1 MDIPLRGNGALASY
15 NVNALLINDTVTLYG
30 DKVINVKMSMSSCC
44 QTTLAC
50 CLLNDALTSYD
61 ASAPFPLAGKS
72 SDCNIDNKVRIPGK
86 ILIQIQM
93 TADEK
98 QNAIL

>member
-15 NVNALLINDTVTLYG
+15 NVNALLINDTLTSYG
-30 DKVINVKMSMSSCC
+30 NKVMNVKMSMSSCC
-44 QTTLAC
+44 QTTSAC
-50 CLLNDALTSYD
+50 CLL
-61 ASAPFPLAGKS
+61 SAPFPLAGKS

-93 TADEK
+93 TGDEKQK